1 MGDGGAMPE
10 TLAIFSDI
18 HANLPALRAVLADME
33 GQGITGRF
41 CLGDVVGYGGSPAAC
56 LELLRDEG
64 IPCLKGNHDAAVT
77 HGNEA
82 GGVIKRM
89 WDWTEKQLDADQRNW
104 LAERPLVF
112 EEPAFQAVHAMLPM
126 PENWNYVLNASLDTW
141 ITQKVSPHRKQLANV
156 GSVGQPRDGDSRACY
171 VIYDE
176 AAGEVR
182 WRRVSYDIAS
192 AQNAI
197 EEAGLPV
204 FFAER
209 LAMGK

>member
-1 MGDGGAMPE
+1 MGDVGAMPE

-126 PENWNYVLNASLDTW
+126 PENWNYVLNASDADLHFEFQTRPLCFIGPPSGSKGKAALW
-141 ITQKVSPHRKQLANV
+141 TRGSRRKFLPTGSNSPMLAPSGN
-156 GSVGQPRDGDSRACY
+156 
-171 VIYDE
+171 
-176 AAGEVR
+176 
-182 WRRVSYDIAS
+182 RVTVTV
-192 AQNAI
+192 
-197 EEAGLPV
+197 EPV
-204 FFAER
+204 T
-209 LAMGK
+209 